1 MNKKD
6 KKRLFDMLTEA
17 KRSQK
22 FASGKSLEDLYNDDM
37 LAYAIVRCL
46 EIIGEAASTA
56 TEETRQLYPNLEWR
70 KMIGM
75 RNRIV
80 HEYGNIDITIVWN
93 TVEDIIPTLIDD
105 LQQIISFDE
114 KQT

>member
-1 MNKKD
+1 MANRWKIC
-6 KKRLFDMLTEA
+6 
-17 KRSQK
+17 
-22 FASGKSLEDLYNDDM
+22 NDDM

-46 EIIGEAASTA
+46 EIIGEAASTI

-80 HEYGNIDITIVWN
+80 HEYGNIDTAIVWN
-93 TVEDIIPTLIDD
+93 TVEDIIPMLIND
-105 LQQIISFDE
+105 LQQIISSDE